1 MTRSAF
7 WIGLVAVGLA
17 AAWIFLVVVPFSNDL
32 RFEADTP
39 WLIGNSEDAF
49 DYAGVE
55 ARVIQGTA
63 ILQIDPHTRSGMIE
77 FDLLPDEALAA
88 FLGALLP
95 KNSVVLRMQLD
106 HADAIWTDQIIHG
119 DSEIGDSRLPETLAL
134 HAGVGPFE
142 LLIDG
147 TKQIIEWTGFWSI
160 GDALRQSDG
169 AIRNQGLVFTPL
181 LRDQSVFSDPTR
193 MEFTLLLYAETDA
206 ENIILHLVFP
216 NIRIV
221 GG

>member
-1 MTRSAF
+1 MPRNVF

-49 DYAGVE
+49 DYAGVGV
-55 ARVIQGTA
+55 RVIQGTA
-63 ILQIDPHTRSGMIE
+63 IVQIDPDTRSGMIE
-77 FDLLPDEALAA
+77 FDLLPDEALALAA
-88 FLGALLP
+88 FLRALLP

-134 HAGVGPFE
+134 HAGV
-142 LLIDG
+142 D
-147 TKQIIEWTGFWSI
+147 TS
-160 GDALRQSDG
+160 SC
-169 AIRNQGLVFTPL
+169 
-181 LRDQSVFSDPTR
+181 
-193 MEFTLLLYAETDA
+193 
-206 ENIILHLVFP
+206 
-216 NIRIV
+216 
-221 GG
+221 